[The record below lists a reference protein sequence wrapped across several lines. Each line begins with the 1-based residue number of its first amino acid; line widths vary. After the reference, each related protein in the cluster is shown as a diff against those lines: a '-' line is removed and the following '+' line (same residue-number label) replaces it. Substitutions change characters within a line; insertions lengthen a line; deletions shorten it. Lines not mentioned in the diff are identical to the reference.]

1 MVSRTNM
8 TRLISYTKATVPKM
22 EKKFA
27 FSWVT
32 CGHNPITQTEWS
44 CQMKLS
50 LLCHYEIRLFFYRVA
65 VTLNWI
71 RKELPCFT
79 STMNRKNKESNISK
93 STQELETQFEY
104 IKAALSSFLR
114 EFWCRKKLLSFHLM
128 QIRIKLQCD
137 LN

>member
-1 MVSRTNM
+1 
-8 TRLISYTKATVPKM
+8 
-22 EKKFA
+22 
-27 FSWVT
+27 
-32 CGHNPITQTEWS
+32 
-44 CQMKLS
+44 MKLS

-104 IKAALSSFLR
+104 KSSTVFFFER
-114 EFWCRKKLLSFHLM
+114 TLM
-128 QIRIKLQCD
+128 QKETAVFPSDANKNKITMRFKLVRKFYFETHKRD
-137 LN
+137 LFEIPSLYYNHNTSLYDLQFLKTING